1 MDVRTYLHQAPEVQR
16 PAPAEALKDVPAHA
30 GGNAPPVASDSA
42 HVSQTA
48 QLAAQAMQL
57 PEVRT
62 DKVAAVQKALA
73 DGTYNV
79 DAADVAGAMLDQTHR
94 SS

>member
-1 MDVRTYLHQAPEVQR
+1 MDVRTYLHPAPEAQR
-16 PAPAEALKDVPAHA
+16 PAPAEAVKEGTAHA
-30 GGNAPPVASDSA
+30 QGHAPALASDSA
-42 HVSQTA
+42 HVSQAA
-48 QLAAQAMQL
+48 QLAARAMQL

-73 DGTYNV
+73 DGTYGV
-79 DAADVAGAMLDQTHR
+79 DAADVAGAMLAETHR